1 MICPDNHS
9 KNVENYL
16 PLNTDLHYAR
26 ADASGVNRDSKL
38 SFEIATV
45 CGNKCKM
52 LCDTGG
58 NTVAV
63 NRSLIPLGSLTGR
76 SVNVRTFCCANRT
89 FQTAIVD
96 LQSDYFTGLVEACVL
111 DNPVADVI
119 LGNITGICDQ
129 SIDGIVKSNFA
140 CSVQTRAHTKDV
152 SEAKSNCHIEEN
164 KSTSDV
170 HMFGR
175 FSDFAQRQKEDPT
188 LKAWFDKVG
197 KDCKDG
203 ISYVIVDLLHREFS
217 RDEITLSTLAVPQ
230 TLRDQVLSY
239 AHEATLAGHAGYY
252 KTLNRVQS

>member
-1 MICPDNHS
+1 
-9 KNVENYL
+9 
-16 PLNTDLHYAR
+16 
-26 ADASGVNRDSKL
+26 
-38 SFEIATV
+38 
-45 CGNKCKM
+45 M
-52 LCDTGG
+52 LRDTGC

-63 NRSLIPLGSLTGR
+63 NRSLIPKESLTGR

-89 FQTAIVD
+89 FPTAVVD

-119 LGNITGICDQ
+119 LGNITGMCDQ
-129 SIDGIVKSNFA
+129 SIDAIGQLNFA
-140 CSVQTRAHTKDV
+140 CPVQTRARAKDV
-152 SEAKSNCHIEEN
+152 SETKSNCDTEEN
-164 KSTSDV
+164 KSTSAV
-170 HMFGR
+170 HMFDR

-203 ISYVIVDLLHREFS
+203 ISYVIVDDLLHREFS
-217 RDEITLSTLAVPQ
+217 RDGITVSTLAVPQ

-252 KTLNRVQS
+252 KTLNRVQSQFSWPSMTVDRKKVYKVLPCMSNQSAYWPEQASTFPAHASY